1 VKELAPA
8 KINLCLCVGPLR
20 ADGRH
25 ELLSVTASITLC
37 DELEC
42 SDAERDETVCPGVEG
57 PNLVSAALAAFR
69 AHTGWDGP
77 PQRIEILKRIPVAA
91 GMGGGSADAAAALR
105 LLARRSGLGD
115 HAGLHDVAAALGSD
129 VPSQLRPGR
138 AIIRGA
144 GELVS
149 PLADP
154 DPFGVLV
161 LPSRAGLSTAAVYGE
176 ADRLGAGRTGQALAA
191 LDPLALT
198 GVNDLQEAALSLEPS
213 VAAALSLAREAGASQ
228 ALVCGSGPTVIGLF
242 DEPAQAARAAAAL
255 RSTGVDARAARP
267 FPRSGTLPL

>member
-1 VKELAPA
+1 VRELAPA

-25 ELLSVTASITLC
+25 ELLSVTVSITLC

-42 SDAERDETVCPGVEG
+42 SEAERDETVCPGVEG

-115 HAGLHDVAAALGSD
+115 GSGLHDVAAALGSD

-138 AIIRGA
+138 AVIRGA

-161 LPSRAGLSTAAVYGE
+161 LPSRAGLSTAAVYRE
-176 ADRLGAGRTGQALAA
+176 ADRLGAGRTAADLAA
-191 LDPLALT
+191 LDPLSLT
-198 GVNDLQEAALSLEPS
+198 GVNDLEEAALTLEPS
-213 VAAALSLAREAGASQ
+213 VADGLSRAREAGASQ
-228 ALVCGSGPTVIGLF
+228 VLVCGSGPTVIGLF
-242 DEPAQAARAAAAL
+242 DEPAGAARAASAL
-255 RSTGVDARAARP
+255 RSAGVDARAARP